1 MAKAFSR
8 CFIALL
14 LVISFSGNVTLAY
27 ATDSEATVSAVETAG
42 KTPDSNL
49 ASNEID
55 NTSENASN
63 QQNNGEESRDLQSS
77 SDVTNG
83 AFLDSENANNAESS
97 NTTENESANSPS
109 KSAKALTG
117 NGTQENPYLISTAE
131 DLAAFRDVVNGG
143 QTDACAKLTGN
154 IDLSGTGE
162 WTPIATND
170 APYSGTFDG
179 AGFTID
185 GLTIQSGNS
194 YQGLFAAV
202 GTAGVVKNMT
212 IGSNSSISGNMTVGG
227 IAGNNQGT
235 ISGCTNYASVNA
247 TTEECGGIAG
257 VNNGTIELC
266 NSLLSEGSNTK
277 ITGAENIGGIVGSN
291 HGVIRSCNNS
301 IPVEG
306 VGSYLAFPIGG
317 IAGVGSDNS
326 ATIVE
331 CTNNAD
337 VTSGI
342 YSGGIVGTVNIQDGS
357 QLVIRDCVNNG
368 SVSDGIRTGG
378 IVGSVNHCDGNLI
391 IENCTNNGSISAGRQ
406 MNNAAAGV
414 IAATATENDGSV
426 LIKNCINNGSV
437 TEITTAGGII
447 CYGLG
452 NTLIE
457 QCMNNGTINS
467 ATYAG
472 GIAAF
477 NVCTINDCYSIG
489 EIVTLSEEENT
500 ALGTLIGTNMGT
512 YSGLVYLGSKS
523 DLPLVGT
530 TVNGD
535 GTAYQLNSNHTGWID
550 QNGEAADFSTIQ
562 AINKDLVSSTMKQVD
577 FNVNGTIV
585 ATVYTLTGEPINEF
599 ALSGNEQVVTNAL
612 PEGTTFVKWV
622 TTPNGTE
629 AFDFSSGITENTTA
643 YASFNSNQSAVP
655 PIEVPPIESSSQSST
670 DQPTPN
676 NEQLNSNLPQTSD
689 YPASVMP
696 AIGVLAIL
704 AAMVALITH
713 RKLSKK

>member
-1 MAKAFSR
+1 MTKAFSR

-27 ATDSEATVSAVETAG
+27 ATDSEATASAIETAG
-42 KTPDSNL
+42 QTPDSNL
-49 ASNEID
+49 TNNETD

-83 AFLDSENANNAESS
+83 AFLDSENTNNIESS
-97 NTTENESANSPS
+97 NTTENESANSSS
-109 KSAKALTG
+109 KSTKALTG

-131 DLAAFRDVVNGG
+131 DLATFRDAVNGG
-143 QTDACAKLTGN
+143 QTDACAKLTAN

-185 GLTIQSGNS
+185 GLTINQPNNDYLGF
-194 YQGLFAAV
+194 FATI
-202 GTAGVVKNMT
+202 GTNGVVKNVI

-227 IAGNNQGT
+227 ITGNNQGT

-266 NSLLSEGSNTK
+266 DSLLSEGSNAK

-291 HGVIRSCNNS
+291 HGLIRSCNNS
-301 IPVEG
+301 IPIEG

-317 IAGVGSDNS
+317 IAGVNSDNS

-337 VTSGI
+337 VASGI

-357 QLVIRDCVNNG
+357 QLIIRNCINNG

-406 MNNAAAGV
+406 MNNAAAGI

-447 CYGLG
+447 CYGLD

-489 EIVTLSEEENT
+489 EIVTLSEEENA

-523 DLPLVGT
+523 DLPLVGA
-530 TVNGD
+530 TVDGS

-550 QNGEAADFSTIQ
+550 QNDTVADFSTIQ
-562 AINKDLVSSTMKQVD
+562 AINKDLVSSTIKQVD

-643 YASFNSNQSAVP
+643 YASLNSNQSA
-655 PIEVPPIESSSQSST
+655 VPPIESSSQSST

-676 NEQLNSNLPQTSD
+676 NEQPNSNLPQTSD

-696 AIGVLAIL
+696 VIGVLAIL
-704 AAMVALITH
+704 AAMVALIAH

>member
-1 MAKAFSR
+1 MAKAFPR

-14 LVISFSGNVTLAY
+14 LILSFSGNATLAY
-27 ATDSEATVSAVETAG
+27 ATESIPTASTAETSG
-42 KTPDSNL
+42 QTPDSNL
-49 ASNEID
+49 ANNESN
-55 NTSENASN
+55 NTLENASN
-63 QQNNGEESRDLQSS
+63 QQNNDGENGDLQSS
-77 SDVTNG
+77 SDVTNS
-83 AFLDSENANNAESS
+83 AIIDSEDTKNSESS
-97 NTTENESANSPS
+97 NATKNESANSSS
-109 KSAKALTG
+109 KSSKALTG
-117 NGTQENPYLISTAE
+117 NGTQESPYLIGTAE
-131 DLAAFRDVVNGG
+131 DLADFRDAVNGG
-143 QTDACAKLTGN
+143 QTGAYAKLTGDIN
-154 IDLSGTGE
+154 LSGSSE

-170 APYSGTFDG
+170 VPYSGTFDG

-185 GLTIQSGNS
+185 GLAVQSDNS

-202 GTAGVVKNMT
+202 GTAGMVKNVA
-212 IGSNSSISGNMTVGG
+212 IGSNSSISGNSIVGG
-227 IAGNNQGT
+227 IVGTNQGT
-235 ISGCTNYASVNA
+235 ISECTNYASVNA

-257 VNNGTIELC
+257 VNNGTVESC
-266 NSLLSEGSNTK
+266 NSLLSEGSNAK

-306 VGSYLAFPIGG
+306 VGSRLTFPIGG
-317 IAGVGSDNS
+317 IAGVSSDNS

-406 MNNAAAGV
+406 MNNAAAGI
-414 IAATATENDGSV
+414 IAATTTENDGST

-447 CYGLG
+447 CYGMG

-457 QCMNNGTINS
+457 QCVNNGTIHS

-477 NVCTINDCYSIG
+477 NVCTINDCYSTG
-489 EIVTLSEEENT
+489 EIVTLPEEEN
-500 ALGTLIGTNMGT
+500 AAFGTLIGANMGT

-523 DLPLVGT
+523 NLPLVGA
-530 TVNGD
+530 TVNGG
-535 GTAYQLNSNHTGWID
+535 GTAYQLNSSHTGWIG
-550 QNGEAADFSTIQ
+550 QNGAAADFSTIQ
-562 AINKDLVSSTMKQVD
+562 KDEAPYSLSRVKKVD
-577 FNVNGTIV
+577 FNVDNTVV
-585 ATVYTLTGEPINEF
+585 ATVYTLEGLPITDY
-599 ALSGNEQVVTNAL
+599 ALDGTEQAVIDAL
-612 PEGTTFVKWV
+612 PEGTTFAKWV
-622 TTPNGTE
+622 TAPNGTT
-629 AFDFSSGITENTTA
+629 AFDFSAGITANTTA
-643 YASFNSNQSAVP
+643 YASFNSNQSVP
-655 PIEVPPIESSSQSST
+655 PST
-670 DQPTPN
+670 DNGSTDTG
-676 NEQLNSNLPQTSD
+676 LAQTGDSIA
-689 YPASVMP
+689 PIIPLALAALASIAAV
-696 AIGVLAIL
+696 AAIL
-704 AAMVALITH
+704 AR
-713 RKLSKK
+713 RKLSK